1 MKKKTLIG
9 LLVGVVLVL
18 GVAFSA
24 FALAGPGRGWMWQE
38 EGIVS
43 FLDKQ
48 FDLTD
53 EQEAKL
59 DELRVQ
65 MFEELK
71 PLRLELQQIQMDLQ
85 EARLKGES
93 GEVIKE
99 KLSQLLDLW
108 DKIQEVHLKYA
119 KEFLNLLT
127 PEQLSKASFPA
138 FPGWGFFGGKP
149 GDTDRPGFRPFDG
162 RRAPL
167 QRRAGPC
174 W

>member
-127 PEQLSKASFPA
+127 PEQLSKASFP
-138 FPGWGFFGGKP
+138 GRGFFGGKA
-149 GDTDRPGFRPFDG
+149 GDTDRPVFRPFDG
-162 RRAPL
+162 RKAPL